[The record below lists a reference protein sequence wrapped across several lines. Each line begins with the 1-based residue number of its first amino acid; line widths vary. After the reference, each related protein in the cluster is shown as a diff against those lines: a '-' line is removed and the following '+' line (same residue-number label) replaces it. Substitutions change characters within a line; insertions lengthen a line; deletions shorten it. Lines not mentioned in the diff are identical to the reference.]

1 MNLNEYIRDI
11 VDFPKPGIIYKD
23 ITPLLQHPDALKKA
37 LAEFKAGFGELQIDK
52 VVGIESRGFVF
63 ASMLAVELH
72 AGFVM
77 VRKANKLPFK
87 TLAETYSLEYGQD
100 QVEIHQDA
108 IKKGDRVLLHDD
120 VLATG
125 GTASAALRLIE
136 RLGGEVVQCNFLLE
150 LVNLEGRKRLG
161 EKEVFSLLSY

>member
-11 VDFPKPGIIYKD
+11 VDFPKPGIMYKD

-37 LAEFKAGFGELQIDK
+37 LAEFKAGIGELQIDK
-52 VVGIESRGFVF
+52 VVGIESRGFIF

-72 AGFVM
+72 AGLVI
-77 VRKANKLPFK
+77 VRKANKLPYK

-161 EKEVFSLLSY
+161 EKEVYSLLSY